1 MIDEPIGRELKDT
14 DSARRGQVHGNSF
27 LDRWLT
33 DVEPVHE
40 RTERSRRFRA
50 QYAQLALR
58 AVFVSNGAALIVF
71 PAVARMIDAPI
82 AANMQL
88 FLIAEGSFFAGVIL
102 ILVAMLLSYVTLDVD
117 VTRQKG
123 ERAAARTRLID
134 SGFPEQFGDAL
145 EAEQVKSEAQQ
156 NRHWKIGVR
165 LSYVTILVGSLSLAA
180 CVVGGV
186 CAGLLLAATAG

>member
-1 MIDEPIGRELKDT
+1 LK
-14 DSARRGQVHGNSF
+14 
-27 LDRWLT
+27 
-33 DVEPVHE
+33 
-40 RTERSRRFRA
+40 
-50 QYAQLALR
+50 
-58 AVFVSNGAALIVF
+58 AVFASNGAALMVF
-71 PAVARMIDAPI
+71 PAVARTIDAPI

-102 ILVAMLLSYVTLDVD
+102 ILVAMLLSYMTLDVD

-123 ERAAARTRLID
+123 ERAAARARLIESD
-134 SGFPEQFGDAL
+134 FPEQFGDAL
-145 EAEQVKSEAQQ
+145 EAEQVRSEAQQ

-165 LSYVTILVGSLSLAA
+165 LSYLTILIGSLSLAA